1 MLSFRQLASLVC
13 NARPSASSFLSHS
26 GGSKLASLVCS
37 QVQPAA
43 SPSFLLRFSDTSAYG
58 LGACVAFSLV
68 GQTRFA
74 RLQCSAFGLELSITK
89 WREQTRFARLHSG
102 SACGLTFVSASL
114 PSH

>member
-58 LGACVAFSLV
+58 LGACVSFSLV

-74 RLQCSAFGLELSITK
+74 RLQCLAFGLELSFTY
-89 WREQTRFARLHSG
+89 WRYPSCFDH
-102 SACGLTFVSASL
+102 L
-114 PSH
+114 PYDLE

>member
-1 MLSFRQLASLVC
+1 MLSFTLIQ
-13 NARPSASSFLSHS
+13 PSASSFLSHS

-58 LGACVAFSLV
+58 LGSCVAFSLV

-74 RLQCSAFGLELSITK
+74 RLQCSASSFLS
-89 WREQTRFARLHSG
+89 HSG
-102 SACGLTFVSASL
+102 GSKLASL
-114 PSH
+114 VCTQVQPAASPSFLLRFPRIKTQ

>member
-74 RLQCSAFGLELSITK
+74 RLQCSAFGLELST
-89 WREQTRFARLHSG
+89 HSG
-102 SACGLTFVSASL
+102 GSKLASL
-114 PSH
+114 VCTQVQPAASPS